1 MKSIQWTFVVL
12 LVAAL
17 SLAGCESK
25 PDSASAMT
33 GTPVVW
39 NIDAVHS
46 TVHFGIQHMGAG
58 RFVGNF
64 AAFNGVYSEYPG
76 GGALVE
82 AKVDVNSVDSGNVN
96 RDAHLRNSDFFDVE
110 TFPAASFRST
120 SVTRRGQTMKITGDL
135 TLHGV
140 TRSIVIEGTMG
151 SEVPNPK
158 DVRRGFSGTTTFRR
172 SDFGMTWN
180 KEIAPGLLSLGDEV
194 TLWIDLELVK
204 GQ

>member
-1 MKSIQWTFVVL
+1 MKSIQWTLAVL
-12 LVAAL
+12 LVTAL

-25 PDSASAMT
+25 ADTTNTMT

-39 NIDAVHS
+39 NIDTVHS
-46 TVHFGIQHMGAG
+46 SLHFGIQHMGAG

-64 AAFNGVYSEYPG
+64 AGFEGVYSEYPG

-82 AKVDVNSVDSGNVN
+82 AKVEVKSVDSGNDK
-96 RDAHLRNSDFFDVE
+96 RDAHLRTSDFFDVE
-110 TFPAASFRST
+110 TYPAASFRST
-120 SVTRRGQTMKITGDL
+120 SVTRRGQTTKITGDL

-151 SEVPNPK
+151 SEVQNPK
-158 DVRRGFSGTTTFRR
+158 DVRRGFSGTATFRR